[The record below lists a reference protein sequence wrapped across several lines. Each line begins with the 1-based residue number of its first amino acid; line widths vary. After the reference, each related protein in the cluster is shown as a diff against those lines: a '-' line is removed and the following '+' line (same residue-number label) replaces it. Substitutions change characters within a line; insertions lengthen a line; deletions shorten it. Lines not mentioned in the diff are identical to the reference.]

1 MAPSVLLSCD
11 GVSKA
16 YGTRVL
22 FEELTLGLFA
32 GDRAGLVG
40 PNGSGKSTLL
50 KILAGLEPPDQGA
63 RSVRTGVRIGYVEQ
77 DPSFPPGVTVE
88 DEIGAALA
96 GVDEAE
102 RPGRVALVL
111 GLAGL
116 PERAVA
122 VDALSAGLRKR
133 LAIARA
139 LAAGPDVVLMDEPTN
154 HLDLEGILWLE
165 RLLQVEARAFLVVSH
180 DRYFLEH

>member
-22 FEELTLGLFA
+22 FEGLTIGLFA

-50 KILAGLEPPDQGA
+50 KILAGLDTPDRGA
-63 RSVRTGVRIGYVEQ
+63 RSLRSGTRIGYVAQ
-77 DPSFPPGVTVE
+77 DPAFPAGVTVE
-88 DEIGAALA
+88 DEIAGALG

-102 RPGRVALVL
+102 RPGRVALML

-116 PERAVA
+116 PDGAAPVH
-122 VDALSAGLRKR
+122 ALSAGLRKR

-139 LAAGPDVVLMDEPTN
+139 LAAEPDVVLMDEP
-154 HLDLEGILWLE
+154 
-165 RLLQVEARAFLVVSH
+165 
-180 DRYFLEH
+180 